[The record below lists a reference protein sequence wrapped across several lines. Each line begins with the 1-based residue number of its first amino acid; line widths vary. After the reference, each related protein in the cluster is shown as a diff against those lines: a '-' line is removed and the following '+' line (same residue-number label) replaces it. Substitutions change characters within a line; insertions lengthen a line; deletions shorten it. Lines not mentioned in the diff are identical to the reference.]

1 MSALRNIRMLT
12 RYTTW
17 ANNRIFDVLA
27 QLPDGEAIK
36 SRPTLFGSMV
46 HTLNHA
52 YVADLIWKAQLLG
65 EPHGFASRNTETAP
79 ELAILRENQATI
91 DDWYINYADELST
104 KLHDELVYF
113 NFVDGGAGVLTRGD
127 ILLHAVNHKTFHRG
141 FVVDMLY
148 QVPVSPPSTDLPVFL
163 RDVPGWYAK
172 P

>member
-12 RYTTW
+12 RYTAW
-17 ANNRIFDVLA
+17 ANNRIFDVLV

-36 SRPTLFGSMV
+36 SRPTLFGNMV

-52 YVADLIWKAQLLG
+52 YVADRIWKAQLSG
-65 EPHGFASRNTETAP
+65 EPHGFTSRNTETAP
-79 ELAILRENQATI
+79 ELAILRENQAAI
-91 DDWYINYADELST
+91 DDWYINYADELSA
-104 KLHDELVYF
+104 KLHDELVHF

-141 FVVDMLY
+141 FVADMLY

-163 RDVPGWYAK
+163 RDAPDWYAK

>member
-12 RYTTW
+12 RYTAW

-36 SRPTLFGSMV
+36 SRQTFFGNMV

-52 YVADLIWKAQLLG
+52 YAADLIWKAHLLAQ
-65 EPHGFASRNTETAP
+65 PHGFTSRNTETTP

-104 KLHDELVYF
+104 KLHDELVSF
-113 NFVDGGAGVLTRGD
+113 NFVDGEAGILTRGD

-163 RDVPGWYAK
+163 RDVPGWYTK
-172 P
+172 L